1 MEERTYI
8 INRKE
13 SSTFGKMSDSD
24 DICFKAKV
32 SF

>member
-1 MEERTYI
+1 MEERIYI

-13 SSTFGKMSDSD
+13 SSTFGKMNDSD
-24 DICFKAKV
+24 DIYFKAKV